1 MKSSKLFFAT
11 AALLSTMV
19 LVGCKDDEVG
29 IAPTITLSDPVD
41 NAIGVSVGQAI
52 AITFSEPMDPASINP
67 SSITLAQNGTAVA
80 GTVTY
85 TSPVATFTP
94 AAQLLGNKLYNVTVT
109 TDVKDQSGMALAVSH
124 TFSFTTGAAPDVL
137 LPLISITSPVNNTTG
152 IARNA
157 SITVEFSEPMQTS
170 TINSASFTLAQG
182 SNAVSGS
189 VVYSGTTATFT
200 PTNVLNALTVYAAT
214 ITTAAKDLAG
224 NSLSS
229 NTSWNFT
236 TGGTSSTLATVALG
250 ESGNYVILAKTAINN
265 VATSA
270 ITGDLGLSPAATS
283 YVTGFSVTNATG
295 YATSAQVTG
304 KIYAA
309 DMATPTPINLT
320 TAVNDMITAYNDAA
334 GRPSPDFNELAT
346 GNIGGR
352 TLTPGLYKWT
362 NTVTA
367 PANFSISGGPNDIW
381 IFQIAGNLTIS
392 SAVNVTLS
400 GGAQARNIFWQVAGQ
415 TTLGTTVHFEGTILS
430 MTGITLQ
437 TGASITGRAL
447 AQTAVVLDGNAVSNP

>member
-1 MKSSKLFFAT
+1 
-11 AALLSTMV
+11 LLSTMV

-447 AQTAVVLDGNAVSNP
+447 AQTAVILDGNAVSNP